1 MNAPLRQAERLG
13 RLTTELGPDVLSL
26 LRFDGTDHL
35 NDLYEYQVEALAV
48 RDDLDFDALVGA
60 HATVEIEGREGV
72 QHFGVR
78 TRAARNRTL
87 RPNGAGTSCSAE
99 DSSRKS
105 QWPEAFGHLLLGVPG
120 IDAGEIYVLPAEW
133 RDMLEQ
139 YVGDSSTTLTQMGYG
154 TAEINGIPVDDGADD
169 KVEARG
175 TECLTF
181 ERSVADFAAL
191 MEENGPLELVGGFSF
206 VKTGLTSPAKCRVG
220 IPFDHKQGSLDA
232 PELTQGFRQL
242 ARFRGCRQ
250 LFEDH

>member
-1 MNAPLRQAERLG
+1 MLESILG
-13 RLTTELGPDVLSL
+13 YG
-26 LRFDGTDHL
+26 
-35 NDLYEYQVEALAV
+35 
-48 RDDLDFDALVGA
+48 
-60 HATVEIEGREGV
+60 I
-72 QHFGVR
+72 GVR